1 MNINNCISS
10 ISCRIALAQKE
21 GERTWLK
28 SYPQDLL
35 IVDARTT
42 ELGIVQVLISGLRG
56 KVWMNL
62 LDSDI
67 VFNAFEK
74 NGSPITLKEF
84 HQL

>member
-10 ISCRIALAQKE
+10 ISTRIALAQKE

-28 SYPQDLL
+28 SYPHDLL
-35 IVDARTT
+35 IVDVRQT
-42 ELGIVQVLISGLRG
+42 ELGIVQVLISSLRG
-56 KVWMNL
+56 KVWLNL

>member
-1 MNINNCISS
+1 MNINHCLSS
-10 ISCRIALAQKE
+10 MKCTIGLAIHE

-28 SYPQDLL
+28 SYPHDLL
-35 IVDARTT
+35 IVDVRTT
-42 ELGIVQVLISGLRG
+42 QTDVTQVLISSLRG
-56 KVWMNL
+56 KVWLNL

>member
-1 MNINNCISS
+1 MKCTIG
-10 ISCRIALAQKE
+10 LAIHE

-35 IVDARTT
+35 IVDVRVT
-42 ELGIVQVLISGLRG
+42 ELDVTQVLISGLRG
-56 KVWMNL
+56 KVWLNL
-62 LDSDI
+62 LDSDV

>member
-10 ISCRIALAQKE
+10 IGTRIALAKGE

-28 SYPQDLL
+28 SDPHPLL
-35 IVDARTT
+35 IVDVRQT
-42 ELGIVQVLISGLRG
+42 ELGVVQVLISGLRG
-56 KVWMNL
+56 KVWLNL